1 MYVIKFNF
9 MLRFIKFL
17 LNQFRGENMQINALI
32 ELLKDYVKKSDVSE
46 DKEIYKS
53 YQTEYLDGIGG
64 VIINSFEN
72 KFEIYTYIKNKD
84 KIASPLLYWKTD
96 KEESAIKYYNILV
109 NIIDSQ
115 DYNVL
120 KGFCISGL

>member
-1 MYVIKFNF
+1 MYVINFNF
-9 MLRFIKFL
+9 MLCFIKFL
-17 LNQFRGENMQINALI
+17 LNQFRGDIMQIDALI

-64 VIINSFEN
+64 VIINSFDN

>member
-1 MYVIKFNF
+1 
-9 MLRFIKFL
+9 
-17 LNQFRGENMQINALI
+17 MQIDALI

-46 DKEIYKS
+46 DKKIYKS

-64 VIINSFEN
+64 VIINSFDN

>member
-9 MLRFIKFL
+9 RHRFNILL
-17 LNQFRGENMQINALI
+17 LNQFRGENMQINELI
-32 ELLKDYVKKSDVSE
+32 GILKDYVKKSDQS
-46 DKEIYKS
+46 DNKEIFNS
-53 YQTEYLDGIGG
+53 YQTKYLDGYGG
-64 VIINSFEN
+64 VIINSFDN
-72 KFEIYTYIKNKD
+72 KYEIYAYIKNKES
-84 KIASPLLYWKTD
+84 IASPLLYWKTD
-96 KEESAIKYYNILV
+96 KEDSAVKYYNILV

>member
-1 MYVIKFNF
+1 
-9 MLRFIKFL
+9 
-17 LNQFRGENMQINALI
+17 MQINALI
-32 ELLKDYVKKSDVSE
+32 ELLKDYVKKSDFSE
-46 DKEIYKS
+46 NKEIYKS
-53 YQTEYLDGIGG
+53 YQIEYLDGIGG
-64 VIINSFEN
+64 VIINSFDN

>member
-17 LNQFRGENMQINALI
+17 LNQFRGDIMQIDALI

-64 VIINSFEN
+64 VIINSFDN

>member
-1 MYVIKFNF
+1 
-9 MLRFIKFL
+9 
-17 LNQFRGENMQINALI
+17 MQIDALI

-53 YQTEYLDGIGG
+53 YQIEYLDGIGG
-64 VIINSFEN
+64 VIINSFDN

-84 KIASPLLYWKTD
+84 KIVSPLLYWKTD

>member
-1 MYVIKFNF
+1 
-9 MLRFIKFL
+9 
-17 LNQFRGENMQINALI
+17 MQIDALI

-64 VIINSFEN
+64 VIINSFDN

-84 KIASPLLYWKTD
+84 KIVSPLLYWKTD

>member
-9 MLRFIKFL
+9 MLRFIKLL
-17 LNQFRGENMQINALI
+17 LNQFRGDIMQIDALI

-64 VIINSFEN
+64 VIINSFDN
-72 KFEIYTYIKNKD
+72 KYEIYTYIKNKD

>member
-1 MYVIKFNF
+1 MK
-9 MLRFIKFL
+9 
-17 LNQFRGENMQINALI
+17 E
-32 ELLKDYVKKSDVSE
+32 YVKKSDTSE
-46 DKEIYKS
+46 NKEIYKS
-53 YQTEYLDGIGG
+53 YQTEYLDGFGG
-64 VIINSFEN
+64 VIINSFDN

-120 KGFCISGL
+120 KDENLSAGEKTLRILMTILSQYPARASSIALSTISQTR

>member
-17 LNQFRGENMQINALI
+17 LNQFRGENMQIDALI

-46 DKEIYKS
+46 NKEIYKS
-53 YQTEYLDGIGG
+53 YQIEYLDGIGG
-64 VIINSFEN
+64 VIINSFNN

>member
-1 MYVIKFNF
+1 
-9 MLRFIKFL
+9 
-17 LNQFRGENMQINALI
+17 MQIESLI
-32 ELLKDYVKKSDVSE
+32 ELLKEYVKKSDTSE
-46 DKEIYKS
+46 NKEIYKS
-53 YQTEYLDGIGG
+53 YQTEYLDGFGG
-64 VIINSFEN
+64 VIINIFDN

-120 KGFCISGL
+120 KGFCKSGL

>member
-9 MLRFIKFL
+9 MLRFIKSL
-17 LNQFRGENMQINALI
+17 LNQFRGDNMQIDALI

-64 VIINSFEN
+64 VIINSFDN

>member
-1 MYVIKFNF
+1 
-9 MLRFIKFL
+9 
-17 LNQFRGENMQINALI
+17 MQIESLI
-32 ELLKDYVKKSDVSE
+32 ELLREYVKKSDTSE
-46 DKEIYKS
+46 NKEIYKS
-53 YQTEYLDGIGG
+53 YQKEYLDGFGG
-64 VIINSFEN
+64 VIINSFDN

-115 DYNVL
+115 DYNIL
-120 KGFCISGL
+120 KGFCKSGL